1 MTRASEGFDRK
12 VLEGWLNER
21 SVDVTL
27 VIAARSAQ
35 RVAPMLAG
43 LFNNKLEAPDSILL
57 PLFRAMALPLA
68 AARYPA
74 RSNEMWAATSTAAT
88 RAAAASG
95 AFATADAARAAAD
108 AATAAAVSADAFAA
122 FATAADDAFA
132 AFAAV
137 ATAANSASADA
148 AATAAAAAATAST
161 ATVSA
166 LKADRDNIEST
177 VSSFGLAET
186 PLWPENQI
194 PDEVY
199 KEWENLKS
207 RLLSLGRDWEV
218 WTEWYEDC
226 LSGRPAQS
234 AALEVA
240 RVTLLEPL
248 WEMGVARVNSTI
260 RELMDLAEEGGDEA
274 VDRRME
280 ALRREFS
287 VDGEV
292 PGQSSDQQASEPARD
307 TQATVPAARNVW
319 LLQYNPDQWSPTGA
333 FQKGETLWWKT
344 RKALPRD
351 LESGDVVIYWR
362 TKKTGGV
369 VGTGTVL
376 SNELSPKDEDGWS
389 GFQTEV
395 IEFDESRLVA
405 RTEAIEA
412 TGIDRKYWQG
422 AVLGLPED
430 QAVRL
435 NEFLV
440 SRGWQ
445 PFLNDAPD
453 PVLDALASIDDVARQ
468 RITGEISMRRDDAER
483 DHDALGRAPLAMAL
497 AWALHEIWCDVQG
510 LGEGSDRRS
519 QEEAPGFVAHVDAP
533 WGGGKTSFANLIA
546 RTLHPGLDDTVPEFL
561 QKRYPDRTDMSGL
574 FLAAA
579 HEKGGLVEDE
589 RAKFDRTARRPWIIV
604 PYNAWLNQHVDPP
617 WWSFYQTIRKV
628 CFRAIREEG
637 CPEVVQKGDGSYRNR
652 QENWLDRR
660 VRWCGMWGRELLWR
674 LTTPKVVIQLV
685 IAFASFFV
693 GYVLYQFGIVAAS
706 SDKAVVATTS
716 GIGVVLA
723 LITGSGSFVVAAV
736 TVLADALAPGRNAL
750 GERVALGSTDPLR
763 RFRRHF
769 ARMMQAVERPVLVI
783 IDDIDRCEPKFVVE
797 MTRGLQTILKS
808 PRVVYL
814 LLGDRNWIEQAFEV
828 CHEDMNKID
837 VGAEHT
843 FGGRFVEKAIQL
855 SFILPSISGK
865 KEDYVREVL
874 TGRRSGSDGGAAAQP
889 AGGQS
894 AAAGAN
900 GTSGPNAPAGGT
912 VEDGGQPEARSNETN
927 GEFPA
932 EVSPDALLRVRREM
946 SQARTAQEI
955 SAVGAEQ
962 SRTVG
967 GDRAL
972 KRAVREEA
980 VLRRAAQR
988 EEVEEAIRHWLQPL
1002 ARFLPGNPRHIKR
1015 IINAVFMYQNSLL
1028 LTEEDYDE
1036 ADFGGEQWR
1045 QLVIGVVLMVG
1056 YPNSWSILS
1065 RHPEWVEPLSTGS
1078 ETLPEAGS
1086 PDKDTLE
1093 AFRKLQRNTHFVEL
1107 LSKTELRNSDGEVQ
1121 ETRFTEETVRW
1132 LNDLIPLNAH

>member
-1 MTRASEGFDRK
+1 MTKPTEEFDREE
-12 VLEGWLNER
+12 LESWLKEQPLE
-21 SVDVTL
+21 VAL
-27 VIAARSAQ
+27 VIAARSAL
-35 RVAPMLAG
+35 RVAPRLESS
-43 LFNNKLEAPDSILL
+43 FRIDQEAPENRLL

-74 RSNEMWAATSTAAT
+74 RGNEVLSTAY
-88 RAAAASG
+88 AAAAR
-95 AFATADAARAAAD
+95 ARAAADAARAAAR
-108 AATAAAVSADAFAA
+108 AAA
-122 FATAADDAFA
+122 
-132 AFAAV
+132 
-137 ATAANSASADA
+137 
-148 AATAAAAAATAST
+148 AAAAAATYARAAAADAVAAT
-161 ATVSA
+161 AHA
-166 LKADRDNIEST
+166 ADAAAYAADSVAYAAAGADDTRAVRAAAATAVETDRRQI
-177 VSSFGLAET
+177 SSGLSPADLADL
-186 PLWPENQI
+186 PLWPDSQI
-194 PDEVY
+194 PDDLY
-199 KEWENLKS
+199 KDWENLKS
-207 RLLSLGRDWEV
+207 TLLSLGQNWEV
-218 WTEWYEDC
+218 WTDWYESR

-234 AALEVA
+234 VALEVA
-240 RVTLLEPL
+240 RVTLPEAMWREGPVL
-248 WEMGVARVNSTI
+248 VNSTL
-260 RELMDLAEEGGDEA
+260 RELTDLAAEGGDEA
-274 VDRRME
+274 VDRRVE
-280 ALRREFS
+280 ELRREFPEEPTEA
-287 VDGEV
+287 DET
-292 PGQSSDQQASEPARD
+292 PEEEAEPSES
-307 TQATVPAARNVW
+307 VPAARNVW

-351 LESGDVVIYWR
+351 LEPGDVVIYWR

-395 IEFDESRLVA
+395 LEFDETRLVP

-412 TGIDRKYWQG
+412 AGMDRKYWQG
-422 AVLGLPED
+422 AVLDLPED

-445 PFLNDAPD
+445 PFLRDAPD
-453 PVLDALASIDDVARQ
+453 PVQDAFLDIDDVARQ

-510 LGEGSDRRS
+510 LGDGADRRS
-519 QEEAPGFVAHVDAP
+519 QEDAPGFVAHVDAP

-546 RTLHPGLDDTVPEFL
+546 RTLHPGLDDKVPEFL

-579 HEKGGLVEDE
+579 HEKGGLVENE

-617 WWSFYQTIRKV
+617 WWSFYQTIRKA

-652 QENWLDRR
+652 QESWFDRFD
-660 VRWCGMWGRELLWR
+660 RWRGLWVRELWWR
-674 LTTPKVVIQLV
+674 LTTPKVAIQLV
-685 IAFASFFV
+685 IAGASFVV
-693 GYVLYQFGIVAAS
+693 GYLLYQFGIVAAS

-750 GERVALGSTDPLR
+750 GEKVALGSTDPLR

-769 ARMMQAVERPVLVI
+769 ARMMEAVERPVLVI

-874 TGRRSGSDGGAAAQP
+874 TGRRSGSAGDAAAHSAGDRGAAAE
-889 AGGQS
+889 
-894 AAAGAN
+894 AN
-900 GTSGPNAPAGGT
+900 RTSGPDAPAGGT
-912 VEDGGQPEARSNETN
+912 VEDGGAPEARNSEGN
-927 GEFPA
+927 GDFPA
-932 EVSPDALLRVRREM
+932 EVSPDELLRVRREM

-972 KRAVREEA
+972 KIAVREEA

-1065 RHPEWVEPLSTGS
+1065 RHPDWVKPLSAGS
-1078 ETLPEAGS
+1078 ETPLEKGS

-1093 AFRKLQRNTHFVEL
+1093 TFRKLQRNTHFVEF
-1107 LSKTELRNSDGEVQ
+1107 LSKTEFRNSDGEVQ
-1121 ETRFTEETVRW
+1121 ETRITEETVRW

>member
-1 MTRASEGFDRK
+1 MTKVSKGFDRK
-12 VLEGWLNER
+12 ILEGWLNER
-21 SVDVTL
+21 PVDVAL

-95 AFATADAARAAAD
+95 AFTTADAARAAAD

-137 ATAANSASADA
+137 ATAANRASADA
-148 AATAAAAAATAST
+148 AATATAAAATAST
-161 ATVSA
+161 ASVSA
-166 LKADRDNIEST
+166 LEADLDHIEST

-186 PLWPENQI
+186 PLWPDNQI

-218 WTEWYEDC
+218 WTGWYEDR
-226 LSGRPAQS
+226 LSGRPAQNV
-234 AALEVA
+234 ALEVA
-240 RVTLLEPL
+240 SVTLPEAMWAEGPAL
-248 WEMGVARVNSTI
+248 VNSTI
-260 RELMDLAEEGGDEA
+260 RELTDLAEEGGDEA

-280 ALRREFS
+280 ELRHEFS
-287 VDGEV
+287 EAPVE
-292 PGQSSDQQASEPARD
+292 SEGTSEEDAEPSES
-307 TQATVPAARNVW
+307 VPAARNVW

-333 FQKGETLWWKT
+333 FQKGEALWWKT

-351 LESGDVVIYWR
+351 LEPGDLVIYWR

-376 SNELSPKDEDGWS
+376 SNELSPKDEDDWS
-389 GFQTEV
+389 GFQTKV
-395 IEFDESRLVA
+395 LEFDESRLVP

-412 TGIDRKYWQG
+412 AGIDRKYWQG
-422 AVLGLPED
+422 AVLDLPED

-445 PFLNDAPD
+445 PFLSDAPD
-453 PVLDALASIDDVARQ
+453 PVQDAFLDIDDVARQ

-510 LGEGSDRRS
+510 LGDGADRHS

-546 RTLHPGLDDTVPEFL
+546 RTLHPGLDDKVPEFL

-579 HEKGGLVEDE
+579 HEKGGLVENE
-589 RAKFDRTARRPWIIV
+589 RAKYDRTARRPWIIV

-652 QENWLDRR
+652 QESWFDRFD
-660 VRWCGMWGRELLWR
+660 RWRGLWVRELWWR
-674 LTTPKVVIQLV
+674 LTTPKVAIQLV
-685 IAFASFFV
+685 IAGASFVV
-693 GYVLYQFGIVAAS
+693 GYLLYQFGIVAAG

-874 TGRRSGSDGGAAAQP
+874 TGRRSGSAGGAAAPP
-889 AGGQS
+889 AGDQN
-894 AAAGAN
+894 AAAEAN
-900 GTSGPNAPAGGT
+900 GTSRPNAPAGGT
-912 VEDGGQPEARSNETN
+912 VEDGGKPEARSGETS
-927 GEFPA
+927 GDFPA
-932 EVSPDALLRVRREM
+932 EVSPDELLRVRREM

-962 SRTVG
+962 SKTVG

-1065 RHPEWVEPLSTGS
+1065 RHPDWVEPLSAGL
-1078 ETLPEAGS
+1078 ETLPASGS
-1086 PDKDTLE
+1086 PDKETLE
-1093 AFRKLQRNTHFVEL
+1093 AYKKLQRNTNFVEL

-1121 ETRFTEETVRW
+1121 ETHITEETVRW

>member
-1 MTRASEGFDRK
+1 MTKPTEEFDREE
-12 VLEGWLNER
+12 LESWLKEQPLE
-21 SVDVTL
+21 VAL
-27 VIAARSAQ
+27 VIAARSAL
-35 RVAPMLAG
+35 RLAPRLDG
-43 LFNNKLEAPDSILL
+43 LFRFEMEAPERVLL
-57 PLFRAMALPLA
+57 PLFRAMASSWA
-68 AARYPA
+68 AGRYPA
-74 RSNEMWAATSTAAT
+74 RSDEILS
-88 RAAAASG
+88 RG
-95 AFATADAARAAAD
+95 D
-108 AATAAAVSADAFAA
+108 
-122 FATAADDAFA
+122 
-132 AFAAV
+132 
-137 ATAANSASADA
+137 
-148 AATAAAAAATAST
+148 ATAAAANTATGSAFASTGTAAADDAAYYASAATYYAAATAYYAADTDT
-161 ATVSA
+161 ATDAANTAFAATDAADPTA
-166 LKADRDNIEST
+166 LESDRRQIASGLSPAD
-177 VSSFGLAET
+177 LADL
-186 PLWPENQI
+186 PLWPDSQV
-194 PDEVY
+194 PDDLY
-199 KEWENLKS
+199 KDWENLKS
-207 RLLSLGRDWEV
+207 TLLSLGQNWEV
-218 WTEWYEDC
+218 WTDWYESR

-240 RVTLLEPL
+240 RVTLPEAMWREGPAL
-248 WEMGVARVNSTI
+248 VNSTLS
-260 RELMDLAEEGGDEA
+260 ELTDLGAEGGDEA

-280 ALRREFS
+280 ELRREFPEEPTEA
-287 VDGEV
+287 DET
-292 PGQSSDQQASEPARD
+292 PEEEAEPSES
-307 TQATVPAARNVW
+307 VPAARNVW

-333 FQKGETLWWKT
+333 FEKGETLWWKT

-351 LESGDVVIYWR
+351 LEPGDVVIYWQ
-362 TKKTGGV
+362 TKKTGGI

-389 GFQTEV
+389 GFETEV
-395 IEFDESRLVA
+395 LEFDESRLVP

-412 TGIDRKYWQG
+412 AGIDRRYWQG
-422 AVLGLPED
+422 AVLDLPED

-445 PFLNDAPD
+445 PFLNDALD
-453 PVLDALASIDDVARQ
+453 PVEDAFLDIDDVARQ

-510 LGEGSDRRS
+510 LGDGADRRS
-519 QEEAPGFVAHVDAP
+519 QEDAPGFVAHVDAP

-546 RTLHPGLDDTVPEFL
+546 RTLHPGLDDKVPEFL

-579 HEKGGLVEDE
+579 HEKGGLVENE
-589 RAKFDRTARRPWIIV
+589 RAKYDRTARRPWIIV

-617 WWSFYQTIRKV
+617 WWSFYQTIRKA

-652 QENWLDRR
+652 QESWFDRFDR
-660 VRWCGMWGRELLWR
+660 WRGLWVREFWWR
-674 LTTPKVVIQLV
+674 LTTPKVAIQLV
-685 IAFASFFV
+685 IAGASFVV
-693 GYVLYQFGIVAAS
+693 GYLLYQFGIVAAG

-750 GERVALGSTDPLR
+750 GEKVALGSTDPLR

-769 ARMMQAVERPVLVI
+769 ARMMEAVERPVLVI

-874 TGRRSGSDGGAAAQP
+874 TGRRSGSAGGAAARP
-889 AGGQS
+889 AGDQN
-894 AAAGAN
+894 AAAEAN
-900 GTSGPNAPAGGT
+900 RTSGPNAPAGGT
-912 VEDGGQPEARSNETN
+912 VEDGGEPEARSDETN
-927 GEFPA
+927 GDFPA
-932 EVSPDALLRVRREM
+932 EVSPDQLLRVRREM

-972 KRAVREEA
+972 KIAVREEA

-1065 RHPEWVEPLSTGS
+1065 RHPEWVKPLSAGS
-1078 ETLPEAGS
+1078 ETPLEKGA

-1093 AFRKLQRNTHFVEL
+1093 AYKKLQRNKHFVEL

-1121 ETRFTEETVRW
+1121 ETRITEETVRW

>member
-1 MTRASEGFDRK
+1 MTKPTEEFDREE
-12 VLEGWLNER
+12 LESWLKEQPLE
-21 SVDVTL
+21 VAL
-27 VIAARSAQ
+27 VIAARSAL
-35 RVAPMLAG
+35 RLAPRLDG
-43 LFNNKLEAPDSILL
+43 LFRFEMEAPERVLL
-57 PLFRAMALPLA
+57 PLFRAMASSWA
-68 AARYPA
+68 AGRYPA
-74 RSNEMWAATSTAAT
+74 RSDEILS
-88 RAAAASG
+88 RG
-95 AFATADAARAAAD
+95 D
-108 AATAAAVSADAFAA
+108 
-122 FATAADDAFA
+122 
-132 AFAAV
+132 
-137 ATAANSASADA
+137 
-148 AATAAAAAATAST
+148 ATAAAANTATGSAFASTGTAATDDAAYYASAATYYAAATAYYAADT
-161 ATVSA
+161 ATATDAANTAFAATDAADPTA
-166 LKADRDNIEST
+166 LETDRRQIMSGLSPAD
-177 VSSFGLAET
+177 LADL
-186 PLWPENQI
+186 PLWPDSQI
-194 PDEVY
+194 PDDLY
-199 KEWENLKS
+199 KDWENLKS
-207 RLLSLGRDWEV
+207 TLLSLGQNWEV
-218 WTEWYEDC
+218 WTDWYESR

-234 AALEVA
+234 TALEVA
-240 RVTLLEPL
+240 RVTLPEAMWREGPEL
-248 WEMGVARVNSTI
+248 VNSTL
-260 RELMDLAEEGGDEA
+260 RELTDLAEEGGDEA

-280 ALRREFS
+280 ELRREFPEEPTEA
-287 VDGEV
+287 DET
-292 PGQSSDQQASEPARD
+292 SEEEAEPSEN
-307 TQATVPAARNVW
+307 VPAARNVW

-351 LESGDVVIYWR
+351 LEPGDVVIYWR

-395 IEFDESRLVA
+395 LEFDESRLVP

-412 TGIDRKYWQG
+412 GGIDRRYWQG
-422 AVLGLPED
+422 AVLDLPED

-435 NEFLV
+435 NDDLV

-445 PFLNDAPD
+445 PFLNDAPAGVQD
-453 PVLDALASIDDVARQ
+453 AFLDIDDVARQ

-510 LGEGSDRRS
+510 LGDGAVRRS
-519 QEEAPGFVAHVDAP
+519 QEDAPGFVAHVDAP

-546 RTLHPGLDDTVPEFL
+546 RTLHPGLDDKVPEFL

-579 HEKGGLVEDE
+579 HEKGGLVENE
-589 RAKFDRTARRPWIIV
+589 RAKYDRTARRPWIIV

-617 WWSFYQTIRKV
+617 WWSFYQTIRKA

-652 QENWLDRR
+652 QESWFDRFD
-660 VRWCGMWGRELLWR
+660 RWRGLWVRELWWR
-674 LTTPKVVIQLV
+674 LTTPKVAIQLV
-685 IAFASFFV
+685 IAGASFVV
-693 GYVLYQFGIVAAS
+693 GYLLYQFGIVAAG

-750 GERVALGSTDPLR
+750 GEKVALGSTDPLR

-769 ARMMQAVERPVLVI
+769 AKMMEAVERPVLVI
-783 IDDIDRCEPKFVVE
+783 IDDIDRCEPKIVVE

-874 TGRRSGSDGGAAAQP
+874 TGRRSGSAGAAAAQP
-889 AGGQS
+889 AGDQI
-894 AAAGAN
+894 AAAEAN
-900 GTSGPNAPAGGT
+900 RTSGLNAPAGGS
-912 VEDGGQPEARSNETN
+912 VEDGGEPEARSDETN
-927 GEFPA
+927 GDFPA
-932 EVSPDALLRVRREM
+932 EVSPDQLLRVRREM

-972 KRAVREEA
+972 KIAVREEA

-1065 RHPEWVEPLSTGS
+1065 RHPDWVEPLSAGS
-1078 ETLPEAGS
+1078 ETPLEKGS

-1093 AFRKLQRNTHFVEL
+1093 AYKKLQRNTHFVEL

-1121 ETRFTEETVRW
+1121 ETRITEETVRW